1 MVDETSHCIFS
12 ILPVNKRLRNSHT
25 VVKTYAFLDN
35 DSNVSFFSE
44 RLMVQLG
51 ATGDKLRIRVDTTGV
66 LDQTISFFLKGL
78 VVSNL
83 ENRNVIHLDTV

>member
-1 MVDETSHCIFS
+1 MGRLFLSKPHGIEMAGNPARLTEMVYI
-12 ILPVNKRLRNSHT
+12 
-25 VVKTYAFLDN
+25 
-35 DSNVSFFSE
+35 SE
-44 RLMVQLG
+44 RYIAIGSSSSPILFAVLG